1 MSEARTS
8 RSRDAG
14 ADPVLIHAPTVTV
27 ILLRQAASII
37 EAASEQLPN
46 ETIFFP
52 PKEDPDRQPIHLEG
66 AIALS
71 DLGELISYLA
81 DMLEP

>member
-52 PKEDPDRQPIHLEG
+52 PKEDSEQQPVQLEG
-66 AIALS
+66 AVSLPKLA
-71 DLGELISYLA
+71 GLIRYLA